1 MSRAGH
7 VLRIAVATIGVS
19 PLLLAGCAALS
30 VDRPKEPIAQ
40 LLNRP
45 RLARLAIAQIQYGN
59 SAPFQVCAGDACPKP
74 TNKTRAS
81 ATQRSTTDAVVVP
94 ANLAP
99 IAAPSL
105 MPPATLFQ
113 AEASKPT
120 VEPRPKTVM
129 ITFAFGAAMLTP
141 AARKALDAVAPE
153 ARAAETIEIRG
164 RTDELGSASLNDV
177 LAQNRALAVRDYL
190 HQKQLPEQTLIR
202 VSFKGAC
209 CYVAANDTAEG
220 RAANRRVEIE
230 FTRIPRISCLH
241 DGTQDATARLE
252 SHSRSGR
259 DVSAPAKHSSIHDR
273 SAPRPSLHRRCHRAP
288 DVRRSLACAHREEG
302 GG

>member
-7 VLRIAVATIGVS
+7 VLRLAVATIAGS

-40 LLNRP
+40 LLTRP
-45 RLARLAIAQIQYGN
+45 RLARLAIAQIQYGK
-59 SAPFQVCAGDACPKP
+59 SAPFQLCVGDTCPKP
-74 TNKTRAS
+74 TNKTLAS

-94 ANLAP
+94 PEPP

-105 MPPATLFQ
+105 MPATPLVQ

-129 ITFAFGAAMLTP
+129 ITFASGAAMLTP

-209 CYVAANDTAEG
+209 CYVATNDTSEG

-230 FTRIPRISCLH
+230 FKQRMQITLGSNRN
-241 DGTQDATARLE
+241 ARL
-252 SHSRSGR
+252 
-259 DVSAPAKHSSIHDR
+259 
-273 SAPRPSLHRRCHRAP
+273 
-288 DVRRSLACAHREEG
+288 
-302 GG
+302 

>member
-1 MSRAGH
+1 MSDAH
-7 VLRIAVATIGVS
+7 HLLRLTVATIAVS
-19 PLLLAGCAALS
+19 PLLLAGCAALN
-30 VDRPKEPIAQ
+30 VDRPKEPLAQ
-40 LLNRP
+40 LPNRP
-45 RLARLAIAQIQYGN
+45 GLVRLAIAQLQYGN
-59 SAPFQVCAGDACPKP
+59 SAPFQVCVGDACPKP
-74 TNKTRAS
+74 TSKTLAS
-81 ATQRSTTDAVVVP
+81 TTPRSNTDAVVMRAELP
-94 ANLAP
+94 T
-99 IAAPSL
+99 IAAPAL
-105 MPPATLFQ
+105 KPLATLVQ
-113 AEASKPT
+113 AELSKPP

-129 ITFAFGAAMLTP
+129 ITFASGAAMLTP

-230 FTRIPRISCLH
+230 FKQR
-241 DGTQDATARLE
+241 TQLTLGSNRNARL
-252 SHSRSGR
+252 
-259 DVSAPAKHSSIHDR
+259 
-273 SAPRPSLHRRCHRAP
+273 
-288 DVRRSLACAHREEG
+288 
-302 GG
+302 

>member
-7 VLRIAVATIGVS
+7 VLRLVVATIAVS

-59 SAPFQVCAGDACPKP
+59 SAPFQVCVGDACPKP
-74 TNKTRAS
+74 TNKTLAS

-94 ANLAP
+94 AEPP

-105 MPPATLFQ
+105 MPAATFVQ

-120 VEPRPKTVM
+120 LEPRPKTVM
-129 ITFAFGAAMLTP
+129 ITFASGAAMLTP

-164 RTDELGSASLNDV
+164 RTDELGSTSLNDV

-190 HQKQLPEQTLIR
+190 RQKQLPEQTLIR

-230 FTRIPRISCLH
+230 IKQR
-241 DGTQDATARLE
+241 TQLTLGSNRNARL
-252 SHSRSGR
+252 
-259 DVSAPAKHSSIHDR
+259 
-273 SAPRPSLHRRCHRAP
+273 
-288 DVRRSLACAHREEG
+288 
-302 GG
+302 

>member
-7 VLRIAVATIGVS
+7 VLRLVVATIAVS

-30 VDRPKEPIAQ
+30 VDRRTEPIAQ
-40 LLNRP
+40 PLNRP
-45 RLARLAIAQIQYGN
+45 SLARLSIAQIQYGN
-59 SAPFQVCAGDACPKP
+59 SAPFQVCVGDACPKP
-74 TNKTRAS
+74 TNKTLAS
-81 ATQRSTTDAVVVP
+81 ATQRSATNAVVVP
-94 ANLAP
+94 ADLPP

-105 MPPATLFQ
+105 MPAATLVQ

-129 ITFAFGAAMLTP
+129 ITFASGAAMLTP
-141 AARKALDAVAPE
+141 AARKALDAVASE

-190 HQKQLPEQTLIR
+190 HQKKPAEHTLIR
-202 VSFKGAC
+202 VSSKGAC
-209 CYVAANDTAEG
+209 CYLAGNDSDEG

-230 FTRIPRISCLH
+230 FK
-241 DGTQDATARLE
+241 QRLQLSLGSE
-252 SHSRSGR
+252 R
-259 DVSAPAKHSSIHDR
+259 HDR
-273 SAPRPSLHRRCHRAP
+273 F
-288 DVRRSLACAHREEG
+288 
-302 GG
+302 